1 MTKRS
6 AGIACEYGDGSH
18 GYAVRTAPDEDTMM
32 CEECADIFDTL
43 ADAQDAWDKVSGGAP
58 ALPSDASNVT
68 GLYCNDP
75 IIQPACSDCMLAHSI
90 IEVNEAADNSYDGSD
105 EVSNAY
111 DHLANHRQEV
121 S

>member
-6 AGIACEYGDGSH
+6 AGFACDYGNGTH
-18 GYAVRTAPDEDTMM
+18 GYAVRTSPDRDNMM
-32 CEECADIFDTL
+32 CEPCANAYDALI
-43 ADAQDAWDKVSGGAP
+43 DAQDAWQNQMT
-58 ALPSDASNVT
+58 SDASNLLSIV
-68 GLYCNDP
+68 
-75 IIQPACSDCMLAHSI
+75 QPACSDCMLAHSI

-111 DHLANHRQEV
+111 DHLATHVQV